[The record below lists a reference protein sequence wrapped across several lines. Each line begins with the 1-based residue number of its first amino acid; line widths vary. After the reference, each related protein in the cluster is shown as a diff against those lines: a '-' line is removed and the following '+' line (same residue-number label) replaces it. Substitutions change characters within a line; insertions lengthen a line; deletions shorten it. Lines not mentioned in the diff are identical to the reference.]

1 MVKPD
6 KANAKDLFEKKR
18 RYDIPPFQRP
28 YVWNEEDQWAPLWE
42 DVVRVSEGHIV
53 PDHPRPVTA
62 HFMGAVVVEWT
73 EGSSTGV
80 ERYDV
85 IDGQQRLTTLQLL
98 IDAVQKVLVE
108 LGHEDEAD
116 ALRELTLND
125 KPKFANTPERFKL
138 WPSQADRA
146 AFAYAMDRSGPAP
159 QTGSRIADAHSFF
172 AAEAHRWLTGKP
184 DEHGDV
190 PPGNRET
197 RAAELCETLNRR
209 LMVVT
214 IDLSDEDDP
223 QLIFETLNDRG
234 TPLLRADLIKNWI
247 FREGKKL
254 GADVD
259 RWAATVWDDF
269 DGEWWR
275 QEIAQ
280 GRLSR
285 SRVDIFLQY
294 WLTMRTMDEVKSERV
309 FLLFTEYAREKMSS
323 VESAEAFLQELRADA
338 DTYRNLAD
346 LDATSSAGRFHRQ
359 VIEAMELAATMPVF
373 LWFISRNH
381 AVPTDQIDVGLE
393 ALESWATRRT
403 LLRLTGKDV
412 NRFMVAILKDLDGVN
427 PAEAGKTV
435 RDFLSRQTAES
446 RRWPSDD
453 DLKAKLPITKVYG
466 LMKQSRI
473 CAVLDRV
480 EQRRR
485 SLSTMHELVPIPSG
499 LSLEHIMP
507 RSWRTYWDEK
517 PSLDQ
522 KASERRDVLVN
533 SLGNL
538 TVITQSL
545 NSSLSHRPW
554 TDGAA
559 EGMKQGGYEGEGKRS
574 LLQKFS
580 LLLLNKMIVDEH
592 PDSWREADI
601 ATRGA
606 HLTEDICAIWPGP
619 VESIQAAAVESAREQ
634 DGKQA

>member
-1 MVKPD
+1 VVKPD

-18 RYDIPPFQRP
+18 RYDIPAFQRP

-53 PDHPRPVTA
+53 RDHERPVAA

-98 IDAVQKVLVE
+98 LDSVQKVLVE
-108 LGHEDEAD
+108 LGHDDEAD

-125 KPKFANTPERFKL
+125 KPKFANTPDRFKL

-146 AFAYAMDRSGPAP
+146 AYSHAMDSSTPAP
-159 QTGSRIADAHSFF
+159 EHPSRIIDAHAYFTRESR
-172 AAEAHRWLTGKP
+172 RWLMGMK
-184 DEHGDV
+184 DEHGEV
-190 PPGNRET
+190 PPGDERS

-234 TPLLRADLIKNWI
+234 TPLLRADLIKNWL

-259 RWAATVWDDF
+259 QWATSIWEDF
-269 DGEWWR
+269 DSEWWR
-275 QEIAQ
+275 EEIAQ

-294 WLTMRTMDEVKSERV
+294 WLTMRTQDEVKSERV
-309 FLLFTEYAREKMSS
+309 FILFTEHARTRMTS
-323 VESAEAFLQELRADA
+323 VENADLFLRELRADA
-338 DTYRNLAD
+338 DTYRDLAN
-346 LDATSSAGRFHRQ
+346 LDANSAAGRFHRQ

-373 LWFISRNH
+373 LWLISRNH
-381 AVPTDQIDVGLE
+381 HLPNNQIEIGLG

-403 LLRLTGKDV
+403 LLRLTTKDV
-412 NRFMVAILKDLDGVN
+412 NRFMVAILKALDGVDTSS
-427 PAEAGKTV
+427 AGSTV
-435 RDFLSRQTAES
+435 RTHLSQQTADS
-446 RRWPSDD
+446 RYWPSDD
-453 DLKAKLPITKVYG
+453 EVTSKLPTAKVYG

-473 CAVLDRV
+473 RAVLDRI
-480 EQRRR
+480 EQGRRAI
-485 SLSTMHELVPIPSG
+485 STMHELVPIPNG
-499 LSLEHIMP
+499 LSVEHIMP
-507 RSWRTYWDEK
+507 RGWRTYWDENPK
-517 PSLDQ
+517 LEQ
-522 KASERRDVLVN
+522 KAAEERDALVN

-554 TDGAA
+554 TDVAA
-559 EGMKQGGYEGEGKRS
+559 EGLKQGGFEGEGKRS
-574 LLQKFS
+574 LLNKFS
-580 LLLLNKMIVDEH
+580 LLLLNKLIVDEH
-592 PDSWREADI
+592 HDSWTESDIEARGSYLTQDI
-601 ATRGA
+601 V
-606 HLTEDICAIWPGP
+606 AIWPGP
-619 VESIQAAAVESAREQ
+619 DKLIQAAALEQVREA
-634 DGKQA
+634 DGSRS